1 MSNSDLPSA
10 PGLSQNDKILSL
22 LRSNADPPVRYETE
36 STLSKLS
43 NALRQYDA
51 EIERL
56 EAQVTPLSPPS
67 HRVERGHADIT
78 QFRLQLGRRGLSAPI
93 RHVPFEVL
101 TRVFAL
107 CAPVPYQELEYVRPF
122 DLVAQKHL
130 LHLAGVCSRWRGIA
144 LGTPTL
150 WSTIFL
156 NQLWSGGL
164 HRDTDMTIA
173 MRLLQICLE
182 RSGKAPLTVYLYGYT
197 HEPALRM
204 LVAHCERW
212 KTLDIWS
219 SQSTLQSISAVTS
232 LPILENLKVLCC
244 DFNYNTTSPE
254 RKFEMFRIVPRLQAL
269 EIDVAAVSVITIP
282 PLSRLRKVSLLQIQ
296 PDEIAPALAIMPSI
310 PENTHFTLEPLFV
323 PETSS
328 NVASLCIAFHG
339 EFLYSEPAFQAI
351 LPQVTFPRLRALAF
365 ETKDLPLVWLPTD
378 CGQFITRHP
387 HLRSLSL
394 SQISIEPDDLLHAL
408 EQLPSLEELA
418 ISDFSIDNGREYARV
433 EHVLIT
439 DTLLWA
445 LTRHPNVPLPLIPG
459 LHTTRAPIRDHPS
472 VTSWASSPTR

>member
-10 PGLSQNDKILSL
+10 PGLSQNDKILGL
-22 LRSNADPPVRYETE
+22 LRSNADPPVGYK

-43 NALRQYDA
+43 DALVQYDA

-56 EAQVTPLSPPS
+56 EAQVTPLSALP
-67 HRVERGHADIT
+67 HRVEGVHADIT
-78 QFRLQLGRRGLSAPI
+78 QSQLQLGRVKTDRAAFRVHDRAWRGLAAPI
-93 RHVPFEVL
+93 RHVPSEVL
-101 TRVFAL
+101 TRIFAL
-107 CAPVPYQELEYVRPF
+107 CAPVPYQELKEVRPF

-156 NQLWSGGL
+156 SQLWSCGL
-164 HRDTDMTIA
+164 HRDTDMMIA
-173 MRLLQICLE
+173 MRLLRICLE

-219 SQSTLQSISAVTS
+219 PQSTLQSISAVTS

-244 DFNYNTTSPE
+244 DFNYNTTPPE
-254 RKFEMFRIVPRLQAL
+254 RKFEMFHLVPRLQAL
-269 EIDVAAVSVITIP
+269 EIDGAAVSVIMIP
-282 PLSRLRKVSLLQIQ
+282 SLSRLRKVSLLRIQ

-310 PENTHFTLEPLFV
+310 PENTHFTLGFNLEHWFLEPLFV

-328 NVASLCIAFHG
+328 NVASLCIAFYG
-339 EFLYSEPAFQAI
+339 ELLYSGPAFQAI
-351 LPQVTFPRLRALAF
+351 LPQITFLGFALCRLKRRIFLLF
-365 ETKDLPLVWLPTD
+365 
-378 CGQFITRHP
+378 GHP
-387 HLRSLSL
+387 PIVDNSSRVIPIFGLSASLRSPSDRMICFMRWNNSHLWRNSPFQT
-394 SQISIEPDDLLHAL
+394 SSSIMAESTP
-408 EQLPSLEELA
+408 ES
-418 ISDFSIDNGREYARV
+418 S
-433 EHVLIT
+433 
-439 DTLLWA
+439 
-445 LTRHPNVPLPLIPG
+445 
-459 LHTTRAPIRDHPS
+459 
-472 VTSWASSPTR
+472 TSSSPTLSSGR